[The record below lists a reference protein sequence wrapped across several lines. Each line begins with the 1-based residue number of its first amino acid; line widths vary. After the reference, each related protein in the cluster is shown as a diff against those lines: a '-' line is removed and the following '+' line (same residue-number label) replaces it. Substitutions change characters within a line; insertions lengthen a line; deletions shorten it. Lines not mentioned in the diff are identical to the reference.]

1 MARLKAV
8 PFQNSGTFS
17 GPKGRVSNA
26 VIFHGLKP
34 VASTA
39 VPLTRDP
46 FAQGIKTSVLLARGA
61 LRAGDQEI
69 SPACTGAL
77 CAGDRDI
84 TPACAGA
91 RRARDQEIQ
100 SCLRGSASC
109 RGSRDHSCLCGSTS
123 CTGSRDPL
131 LLARERFVQG
141 IKTSSP
147 ACAGALCAGDQDIQ
161 SHLRGTPSCRG
172 SRDPVPLARDP
183 FAQGIKS
190 SGQSAR
196 PGSSWPVTSICWF
209 WKALSSSVVPVSRNE
224 LVWRAAP
231 FSTAV
236 MT

>member
-17 GPKGRVSNA
+17 GPKGRVSKA
-26 VIFHGLKP
+26 AIFHGLKP

-39 VPLTRDP
+39 VPLARDP
-46 FAQGIKTSVLLARGA
+46 FAQGIKRSLLLVRDPFVQGIK
-61 LRAGDQEI
+61 RS

-91 RRARDQEIQ
+91 LRAGDQEIQ
-100 SCLRGSASC
+100 SCLRGSTSC
-109 RGSRDHSCLCGSTS
+109 KGSRH
-123 CTGSRDPL
+123 
-131 LLARERFVQG
+131 
-141 IKTSSP
+141 
-147 ACAGALCAGDQDIQ
+147 
-161 SHLRGTPSCRG
+161 
-172 SRDPVPLARDP
+172 PVLLARDP